1 MMMFFANSRLP
12 ALRDVQILTSDMKQK
27 QAESIMLYIM
37 DVLRRR
43 KSKRVSLTH
52 CLAKSIKPAFVV

>member
-1 MMMFFANSRLP
+1 MMIFFANSRLP

-52 CLAKSIKPAFVV
+52 CLI